1 MVGDLLSPHV
11 ADPEARA
18 RLEEYIELLGRWSR
32 THNLGP
38 GTVRGT
44 IVPGVV
50 ESLAGARHL
59 GPAGRLMDIGS
70 GGGLPA
76 IPLLVVRPH
85 WRGVLVEPRMKRWAF
100 LRTAVREL
108 GVDAEVI
115 RARREDL
122 GPDEDLVDVVTTRG
136 TGNLRNLL
144 AWARVRLDRS
154 GQVLLWT
161 SGSGAHGVTGVPG
174 WSVVS
179 SPLPGPDRYLVHA
192 RVCFT

>member
-1 MVGDLLSPHV
+1 VVRDLLSLHV

-18 RLEEYIELLGRWSR
+18 RLAEYIELLERWSSA
-32 THNLGP
+32 HNLGP
-38 GTVRGT
+38 GTGRESMVA
-44 IVPGVV
+44 GVL

-76 IPLLVVRPH
+76 IPLLVVRRQ

-100 LRTAVREL
+100 LRTAVRVL
-108 GVDAEVI
+108 GVDAVVI

-122 GPDEDLVDVVTTRG
+122 GPDEDLVNAVTTRG
-136 TGNLRNLL
+136 TGNFRDLL
-144 AWARVRLDRS
+144 AWARVRLDRN

-161 SGSGAHGVTGVPG
+161 SGSGADAVAGVRG

-192 RVCFT
+192 RMCFT